1 MSAVIWTTSLVPARP
16 TFAVRSAPPLTLAG
30 WLRHDR
36 IRRLLTLCENVTS
49 VLEVGAGEGAL
60 AVRLASVYDYTGV
73 EPDVL
78 AHRKAAQRLAA
89 LGRGMVILGDV
100 NQVDPGLR
108 FDLVCAFEVL
118 EHIEADKD
126 AVRDWCERL
135 HPGGMLL
142 LTVPAGE
149 HRFGAADA
157 RVGHYRRYE
166 RAGLR
171 DVLEKG
177 GFEVLKLDRYGFPL
191 AYLLE
196 TLRHLI
202 AARTEPNV
210 GPLDSTGGGGRWFQP
225 PDALAWA
232 TRLATVPF
240 RAIDRMLPAGTPG
253 TSLIALATSPSS
265 ETAQARTGR
274 RSSRRA
280 LSTREG

>member
-16 TFAVRSAPPLTLAG
+16 TFPVRSAPPLTLAG

-36 IRRLLTLCENVTS
+36 IRRLLTSCESVTS
-49 VLEVGAGEGAL
+49 VLEIGAGEGAL

-73 EPDVL
+73 EPDML

-89 LGRGMVILGDV
+89 LGRGKVILGDV
-100 NQVDPGLR
+100 AQVEPGLR

-118 EHIEADKD
+118 EHIEADED
-126 AVRDWCERL
+126 AVRDWCELLR
-135 HPGGMLL
+135 PGGMLL
-142 LTVPAGE
+142 LTVPSGE

-166 RAGLR
+166 TEGLR
-171 DVLEKG
+171 NMLEKA
-177 GFEVLKLDRYGFPL
+177 GFEIIKLDRYGFPL

-202 AARTEPNV
+202 AARTERDV
-210 GPLDSTGGGGRWFQP
+210 GPVDNTGGGGRWLQP

-240 RAIDRMLPAGTPG
+240 RAIDRVLPAWTPG
-253 TSLIALATSPSS
+253 TSLIALARGPSS
-265 ETAQARTGR
+265 K
-274 RSSRRA
+274 S
-280 LSTREG
+280 